1 MLFHVNDRLVVV
13 MLPGNAW
20 VLICCAWHQWALDK
34 GLLKEEDERDRHAA
48 FIQLLTLLSAAR
60 QGASPALDDV
70 LTGLSQD
77 IGQTLREHA
86 DQFLVTKEVADIVE
100 ALVTVCET

>member
-1 MLFHVNDRLVVV
+1 MNDRLVAV

-20 VLICCAWHQWALDK
+20 VLICSAWHQWALDE
-34 GLLKEEDERDRHAA
+34 GLFKEVDESDRHAA
-48 FIQLLTLLSAAR
+48 FIQLLTLFSAAR
-60 QGASPALDDV
+60 QGASPLLDDV
-70 LTGLSQD
+70 LTELSQD
-77 IGQTLREHA
+77 IGQTLRTHA